1 MTTENTENKNVIFI
15 VLDSLRKD
23 KLSVYDDEVD
33 FTSNIQQFA
42 ENSRVYAN
50 VTAQA
55 PWTLPSH
62 ASIFTGQYPWDHE
75 ATHKNTHLD
84 TERELL
90 AEKFQSEGYETYA
103 ITPNAWISK
112 PMGTTEGFEYTE
124 NFLGLA
130 SYDPVQNIFESLRT
144 RFDSIDRQTRRKI
157 AGFLDGVFNKI
168 GSSDICKSRET
179 VDEIKNT
186 LQKIDEDENFFL
198 FTNLMTAHEPYEL
211 GEPPRK
217 YLQKHGVEDVSSV
230 PDSEREYFH
239 GKHDKD
245 DMIRA
250 YDASVDYTDDL
261 VGEIL
266 DCAEESNLLDNT
278 IIVLASDHGQ
288 AVGQKGFYGHQ
299 FTVMD
304 GVIDVPLIIQGPE
317 TDNETIDSEVELKS
331 LYDILPN
338 LAGIQEGSV
347 EHEGKVKGGYERPE
361 LFINEIP
368 KEKRSKYDNKLR
380 YVKNNEAKMVKKVG
394 EDNQT
399 QFEVKYNHE
408 SGNTDENKLRDALNQ
423 ISEASYTSSEEVDD
437 EEVKQRLED
446 LGYM

>member
-1 MTTENTENKNVIFI
+1 MATENTEHKNVIFI
-15 VLDSLRKD
+15 VLDTLRKD

-33 FTSNIQQFA
+33 FTDNIQQFA
-42 ENSRVYAN
+42 ENSKVYTN

-75 ATHKNTHLD
+75 ATHKNTRLD
-84 TERELL
+84 TEKDLL
-90 AEKFQSEGYETYA
+90 AEKFQSEGYDTYA
-103 ITPNAWISK
+103 ITPNTWISR
-112 PMGTTEGFEYTE
+112 PMGTTKGFEHTE

-130 SYDPVQNIFESLRT
+130 SHGLVQDAFGLLKTKFE
-144 RFDSIDRQTRRKI
+144 SIDRQTRRKI
-157 AGFLDGVFNKI
+157 AGFLDGVFDKI

-179 VDEIKNT
+179 VDEVKNT
-186 LQKIDEDENFFL
+186 IKDIDENEKFFL
-198 FTNLMTAHEPYEL
+198 FTNLMSAHEPYEA
-211 GEPPRK
+211 GEPPKK
-217 YLQKHGVEDVSSV
+217 YLRRHGVKDISSV
-230 PDSEREYFH
+230 PDSEKEYFR
-239 GKHDKD
+239 GEHDKN
-245 DMIRA
+245 DMMRA

-266 DCAEESNLLDNT
+266 ECAEESDLLDDT

-288 AVGQKGFYGHQ
+288 AVGQDGFYGHQ

-304 GVIDVPLIIQGPE
+304 SVVDVPLIIQGSEIDDE
-317 TDNETIDSEVELKS
+317 TMSSELELKS
-331 LYDILPN
+331 LYNILPN

-347 EHEGKVKGGYERPE
+347 EDEGKVKGGYERPE

-368 KEKRSKYDNKLR
+368 EEKRSKYDNKLR
-380 YVKNNEAKMVKKVG
+380 YVKDNGAKMVKKVG
-394 EDNQT
+394 EDDQT
-399 QFEVKYNHE
+399 QFEVKYNNGSNDLKRSE
-408 SGNTDENKLRDALNQ
+408 LRDALNQ
-423 ISEASYTSSEEVDD
+423 ISEASSEPSEEVDD